1 MTTKPTDKAVD
12 ALSRAARLS
21 FDDGIFSPYECI
33 SALSEEGFTITR
45 AEPAMSEKAL
55 LAIREYTHPM
65 VKFDCENTIRAH
77 IAALEH
83 RHDDLVTRCV
93 QAEAEVERLRVALN
107 TCEGRILNA
116 QIGIN
121 TGDTKAGLS
130 KYLDAVLSIIRK
142 ALNPE
147 QKGGV

>member
-1 MTTKPTDKAVD
+1 MVAGMTTKPTDKAVD

-93 QAEAEVERLRVALN
+93 QAEAEVERLREALDTLARREN
-107 TCEGRILNA
+107 CETVFRMQEIA
-116 QIGIN
+116 
-121 TGDTKAGLS
+121 S
-130 KYLDAVLSIIRK
+130 K